1 MEKSWYLRFSVVVLS
16 AVIGFLCLWPT
27 LHDQGFLPAPEW
39 VRETFTGR
47 ISPGLDIRG
56 GLRLSYEVE
65 IDTYVEEQRNRR
77 ARDILVAG
85 GVLAGVYTEEE
96 SQNLTESQKR
106 ALEEK
111 VTVDRVGSDRIR
123 VTFADPSVVKKV
135 DRNWV
140 REVVGE
146 LLKIDSRDEAK
157 GVVTLSVRPE
167 VVERWRDTAVEQAK
181 KTISNRIDTLGLR
194 EATVIGR
201 ESDLIVEIPGADE
214 SAFERIKN
222 IISKTARLDFKMVD
236 SVGARQVFTSA
247 ALTEGVTLE
256 SEQVVDGPAGQVVA
270 PYLVARGE
278 GARER
283 LEAVIASLELP
294 RNRVVALGQI
304 EGAQEGW
311 RTYLLVDEADVTGED
326 IEDAFVSFDTNA
338 GNRPVVSLRFK
349 SRGARAFDE
358 LTGANVNRRMA
369 IVLDDRVY
377 TAPNINER
385 ISGGSAQIT
394 LGRGSYQQILDE
406 ANDIVVVL
414 KAGALPAP
422 LRPANEQIIGPTLG
436 EDAIKA
442 GAMGAVVGIGLVLL
456 LMAVYYVVGGLIADA
471 MVLLNL
477 TLQLAIMSAFEATL
491 TLPGIAAVALT
502 VGMAVDTNVL
512 ITERIREEL
521 RSGKSPRAAVDQGFG
536 RAFWSVF
543 DSQITT
549 LIAGVVLFQYGT
561 GPIKGFAVMLMI
573 GIITSL
579 FTGIFCSR
587 VFFDLL
593 VRGRNVK
600 TLAVG

>member
-1 MEKSWYLRFSVVVLS
+1 MDKTWYLRFSVVVVAAAL
-16 AVIGFLCLWPT
+16 GFLSLWPT
-27 LHDQGFLPAPEW
+27 LHDQGWVEAPDW

-47 ISPGLDIRG
+47 INPGLDIRG

-65 IDTYVEEQRNRR
+65 IDTYIEEQRNRR
-77 ARDILVAG
+77 AKDLLVAA
-85 GVLAGVYTEEE
+85 GVLAGVYTEDE
-96 SQNLTESQKR
+96 SSSLTEAQKR
-106 ALEEK
+106 ELDAK
-111 VTVDRVGSDRIR
+111 VTADRVGTDKIR
-123 VTFADPSVVKKV
+123 LTFADPSVAAKV
-135 DRNWV
+135 DRAFI
-140 REVVGE
+140 RDAVGE
-146 LLKIDSRDEAK
+146 LLKIDGRDEAQ
-157 GVVTLSVRPE
+157 GVVNLSVRPE
-167 VVERWRDTAVEQAK
+167 VAERWRETAVDQAK
-181 KTISNRIDTLGLR
+181 KTIGNRIDTLGLSQ
-194 EATVIGR
+194 ATVIGR
-201 ESDLIVEIPGADE
+201 DTDLIVEIPGEGEE
-214 SAFERIKN
+214 SFERIKG

-236 SVGARQVFTSA
+236 SVGASQVFQSGDA
-247 ALTEGVTLE
+247 AEGITLE
-256 SEQVVDGPAGQVVA
+256 SEQATDGPAGQVVA
-270 PYLVARGE
+270 PYLTARGE

-283 LEAVIASLELP
+283 LETFAKTLELP
-294 RNRVVALGQI
+294 RNRVVALGQL

-326 IEDAFVSFDTNA
+326 IDDTFVSFDTTA

-349 SRGARAFDE
+349 SRGAKAFDE
-358 LTGANVNRRMA
+358 LTAQNVNRRMA
-369 IVLDDRVY
+369 VVLDDRVY

-394 LGRGSYQQILDE
+394 LGRGGYQQVLDE

-436 EDAIKA
+436 EDSIKA
-442 GAMGAVVGIGLVLL
+442 GAMGAVVGIGFVLL
-456 LMAVYYVVGGLIADA
+456 IMAVYYLIGGLIADF
-471 MVLLNL
+471 MVALNL
-477 TLQLAIMSAFEATL
+477 MLQLAIMSAFEATL

-521 RSGKSPRAAVDQGFG
+521 RTGKSPRTAVDQGFG

-543 DSQITT
+543 DAQITT

-573 GIITSL
+573 GILTSL

>member
-1 MEKSWYLRFSVVVLS
+1 MEKSWYLRFSVVVL
-16 AVIGFLCLWPT
+16 AAALGFLSIWPT
-27 LHDQGFLPAPEW
+27 LHDRGWLTAPDW

-47 ISPGLDIRG
+47 INPGLDIRG

-65 IDTYVEEQRNRR
+65 IDTYIEEQRNRR
-77 ARDILVAG
+77 AKDLLVAA
-85 GVLAGVYTEEE
+85 GVLAGVYGQDEAA
-96 SQNLTESQKR
+96 SLTEAQKR
-106 ALEEK
+106 TLDEK
-111 VTVDRVGSDRIR
+111 VTADRVGTDKIR
-123 VTFADPSVVKKV
+123 LTFADAAVAQKV
-135 DRNWV
+135 DRAFI
-140 REVVGE
+140 RDAIGE
-146 LLKIDSRDEAK
+146 LLKIDSRDDAK
-157 GVVTLSVRPE
+157 GIVNLSVRAE
-167 VVERWRDTAVEQAK
+167 VAERWRETAVEQAK
-181 KTISNRIDTLGLR
+181 KTIGNRIDTLGLSQ
-194 EATVIGR
+194 ATVIGR
-201 ESDLIVEIPGADE
+201 ETDLIVEIPGEGEQSFD
-214 SAFERIKN
+214 RIKG

-236 SVGARQVFTSA
+236 SVASSQIFTPGLA
-247 ALTEGVTLE
+247 AEGITVE
-256 SEQVVDGPAGQVVA
+256 SEQVTDGPAGQVVGT
-270 PYLVARGE
+270 YLVARGP

-283 LEAVIASLELP
+283 LETFSKTLELP
-294 RNRVVALGQI
+294 RNRVVALGQL
-304 EGAQEGW
+304 EGVQEGW

-326 IEDAFVSFDTNA
+326 IDDAFVSFDTQA

-349 SRGARAFDE
+349 SRGAKAFDE
-358 LTGANVNRRMA
+358 LTAQNVNRRMA

-394 LGRGSYQQILDE
+394 LGRGSYQQTLDE

-436 EDAIKA
+436 EDSIKA
-442 GAMGAVVGIGLVLL
+442 GAMGAVVGIGLVLFI
-456 LMAVYYVVGGLIADA
+456 MAIYYLIGGLIADF
-471 MVLLNL
+471 MVVLNL

-502 VGMAVDTNVL
+502 VGMAVDTSVL

-521 RSGKSPRAAVDQGFG
+521 RTGKSPRTAVDQGFG

-543 DSQITT
+543 DAQITT
-549 LIAGVVLFQYGT
+549 LIAGVVLFQFGT

-573 GIITSL
+573 GILTSL